1 LVAFNEGIWALAP
14 VDITQAAIKSV
25 AILRADE
32 IGFVALASS
41 AGSLEVKVIA
51 NWEPVAA

>member
-51 NWEPVAA
+51 NWEPMPA

>member
-1 LVAFNEGIWALAP
+1 LAAFNEGIWAPAP
-14 VDITQAAIKSV
+14 VDSAQEAIKSV
-25 AILRADE
+25 AILRVDE
-32 IGFVALASS
+32 NIFVALESS